1 MGGDRYRI
9 QRSHASCAQR
19 EKERRD
25 QSAQSDRCC
34 PDTNHPAQDETV
46 REGTGGVRRTP
57 ARHREEEMAR
67 VNNGEPA
74 GDVEDWADEN
84 KAQRARSRARDLGG
98 PADATRRTLD
108 TASAAAAK
116 TDRDEEHERKR
127 PSTHFGS
134 GCRVRSA
141 ASRYSSRGRKMKR
154 ASGWL
159 RRGGLS
165 WHGVR
170 SVGDSREPPELA
182 ATASF
187 RLGVL
192 LLIFYERVLAYD
204 DALQSIP
211 IQFCRADKRFP
222 KAAGEARV
230 GYDAR
235 SNSRRPWGRGRQ
247 ERTRPRSRG

>member
-1 MGGDRYRI
+1 
-9 QRSHASCAQR
+9 
-19 EKERRD
+19 
-25 QSAQSDRCC
+25 
-34 PDTNHPAQDETV
+34 
-46 REGTGGVRRTP
+46 
-57 ARHREEEMAR
+57 MAR
-67 VNNGEPA
+67 VSSGEPA

-84 KAQRARSRARDLGG
+84 KARRARSRARDLGG

-170 SVGDSREPPELA
+170 PAGDNREPPELA
-182 ATASF
+182 STASF

-192 LLIFYERVLAYD
+192 CLFPMSECLRMTTRCSPFQFNFVEQTSVSRRRREKPESDMMRVR
-204 DALQSIP
+204 I
-211 IQFCRADKRFP
+211 RAGPGGGAVKNGPVRGP
-222 KAAGEARV
+222 V
-230 GYDAR
+230 AR
-235 SNSRRPWGRGRQ
+235 SRLFIG
-247 ERTRPRSRG
+247 

>member
-1 MGGDRYRI
+1 
-9 QRSHASCAQR
+9 
-19 EKERRD
+19 
-25 QSAQSDRCC
+25 
-34 PDTNHPAQDETV
+34 
-46 REGTGGVRRTP
+46 
-57 ARHREEEMAR
+57 
-67 VNNGEPA
+67 
-74 GDVEDWADEN
+74 
-84 KAQRARSRARDLGG
+84 
-98 PADATRRTLD
+98 
-108 TASAAAAK
+108 
-116 TDRDEEHERKR
+116 
-127 PSTHFGS
+127 
-134 GCRVRSA
+134 
-141 ASRYSSRGRKMKR
+141 MKR

-192 LLIFYERVLAYD
+192 LLISYERVLAYD

-247 ERTRPRSRG
+247 ERTRPRSRGQIPPFYWVRIRRGDIRASHN